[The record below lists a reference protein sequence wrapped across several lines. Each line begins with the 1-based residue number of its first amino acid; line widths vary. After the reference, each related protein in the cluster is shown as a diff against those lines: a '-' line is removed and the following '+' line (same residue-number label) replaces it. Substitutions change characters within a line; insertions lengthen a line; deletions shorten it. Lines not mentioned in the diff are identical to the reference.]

1 MLWNEKGKYQKRDMV
16 QKKGGGGGGGICHS
30 ITETE
35 APAYMYTVGGLA
47 VPGGGALAGWTDRAL
62 AAGSNVAHAS
72 ENSRAC
78 PC

>member
-1 MLWNEKGKYQKRDMV
+1 MERERQISKKRY
-16 QKKGGGGGGGICHS
+16 GTEEGWGWGGGICHS

-47 VPGGGALAGWTDRAL
+47 VRGGGALAGWTDPAL

>member
-1 MLWNEKGKYQKRDMV
+1 MV
-16 QKKGGGGGGGICHS
+16 QKKGGGGGICHS

-47 VPGGGALAGWTDRAL
+47 VRGGGALAGWTDRAL
-62 AAGSNVAHAS
+62 AAGSDVAHAS